1 MARDDRQAKF
11 ERIISA
17 LKEYDPERIILFG
30 SAARGDADEHSDLD
44 IVVVKE
50 TDQRF
55 LDRLGTVYELV
66 APDFA
71 LDVLV
76 YTPAEFAEMQAE
88 ENPFI
93 EEVLREGVVVYDR
106 AEGAQDHPMP
116 LSAKGGAGMRKK
128 RAEQEGRRWLEQ
140 AQADLAAARWN
151 EQGGFHSVAC
161 FWSQQTAERA
171 LKAYLYFR
179 GKRRVFGHSVLE
191 LAEECARLDPEF
203 GLLSEEIA
211 LLDRYFI
218 PTHYPNGLPGG
229 VPAKVYKA
237 KEAQQAIH
245 LAEKTVALVARKI
258 LPPSSEGKK
267 LSG

>member
-1 MARDDRQAKF
+1 MGDDGRKRL
-11 ERIISA
+11 EKIISA

-30 SAARGDADEHSDLD
+30 SAARGDADEYSDLD

-93 EEVLREGVVVYDR
+93 EEVLREGVVVYNDR
-106 AEGAQDHPMP
+106 AEGARNHPTP

-128 RAEQEGRRWLEQ
+128 RAEKEGRRWLEQ
-140 AQADLAAARWN
+140 AHADLAAARWN

-179 GKRRVFGHSVLE
+179 GERRVFGHSVLE

-218 PTHYPNGLPGG
+218 PTRYPNGLPGG

-237 KEAQQAIH
+237 EEAQQAIH
-245 LAEKTVALVARKI
+245 LAEKTVALAVRKI
-258 LPPSSEGKK
+258 PPPSSEEKN
-267 LSG
+267 